1 MYNLNDELG
10 NVLTF
15 KLTNGVELI
24 STLLGLDEEGERV
37 TLGEPRLV
45 IVNDSELAL
54 IPYIFTGESEEVVM
68 HRSEIQTVVKTLQT
82 SADDYEKI
90 LDPNQD

>member
-24 STLLGLDEEGERV
+24 ATLLGLDEEGERA

>member
-15 KLTNGVELI
+15 KLTSGVELI
-24 STLLGLDEEGERV
+24 ATLLGLDEDGDQV
-37 TLGEPRLV
+37 TLGDPRLV

-54 IPYIFTGESEEVVM
+54 IPYIFTGESEEVIVPK
-68 HRSEIQTVVKTLQT
+68 SQIQTVVKTLQT